1 VVESGT
7 GGDVPVA
14 VAAPGGRRRRGAV
27 LQHRGRAEEVRC
39 TAERQNNWV
48 GRCSP
53 GRCSRLQTRSRGG
66 TALGDL
72 AEEEGARG
80 GNMGVGCDRR
90 LLKRRWGE
98 AGEGVS
104 PGVPRGGGRRREG
117 GGGSAWGWL
126 PDHEGGMA
134 SGGDVRGDSALSR
147 RRRADEQGRVVG
159 RG

>member
-27 LQHRGRAEEVRC
+27 LQHQGRAEEVRC

-80 GNMGVGCDRR
+80 GKMGVGCDRR
-90 LLKRRWGE
+90 LLKRWWGE
-98 AGEGVS
+98 AGEGGR
-104 PGVPRGGGRRREG
+104 PGCATRRREK
-117 GGGSAWGWL
+117 
-126 PDHEGGMA
+126 E
-134 SGGDVRGDSALSR
+134 
-147 RRRADEQGRVVG
+147 
-159 RG
+159 

>member
-80 GNMGVGCDRR
+80 GKMGVGCDRR

-98 AGEGVS
+98 AGEGGSARVCHAAKGEGEKG
-104 PGVPRGGGRRREG
+104 GVGAGLATRPRGWDGFGRRCQR
-117 GGGSAWGWL
+117 
-126 PDHEGGMA
+126 
-134 SGGDVRGDSALSR
+134 RQRAL
-147 RRRADEQGRVVG
+147 AAEAG
-159 RG
+159 